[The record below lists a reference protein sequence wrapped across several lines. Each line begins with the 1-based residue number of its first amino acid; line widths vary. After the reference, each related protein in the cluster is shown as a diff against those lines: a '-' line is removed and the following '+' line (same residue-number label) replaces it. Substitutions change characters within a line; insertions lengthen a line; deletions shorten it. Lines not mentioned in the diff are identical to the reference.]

1 MGLWNGITKYALNL
15 VDYCLQVSYYHL
27 IMDAQRVVALIEKLI
42 DAKKNLEHF
51 MNTDEPEIAERRD
64 EFIDGA
70 KRRIAQIKDEMERKL
85 TEGED

>member
-1 MGLWNGITKYALNL
+1 
-15 VDYCLQVSYYHL
+15 
-27 IMDAQRVVALIEKLI
+27 MDAQRVVALIEKLI

-70 KRRIAQIKDEMERKL
+70 KRRVAQIKDEMERKL
-85 TEGED
+85 TEDDD